1 MYYLTFTIPYQTIP
15 GQSFF
20 VHLFRSL
27 TRVNPLSV
35 ALRNLVVE
43 KPLDNGWRTDLD
55 DFYSFNPQRYKI
67 RGQVLTKRGHLMSRS
82 RFVLNY
88 SPGSICIFMLKLFIN
103 WKILYAFNHL
113 HCTFWKTVPAYRRNT
128 MILDIG
134 TDALEAEFSGLN
146 LWAGDIMILK
156 FKKDVPSVILG
167 WWYAPLILRIWL
179 FILVSF

>member
-1 MYYLTFTIPYQTIP
+1 MTFTMYYLTFIIPYQTIP

-55 DFYSFNPQRYKI
+55 DFYSFNPQRYNI
-67 RGQVLTKRGHLMSRS
+67 MVQVLTKRGHLMSRS

-88 SPGSICIFMLKLFIN
+88 SPGSICIFMLKLF
-103 WKILYAFNHL
+103 YQ
-113 HCTFWKTVPAYRRNT
+113 
-128 MILDIG
+128 
-134 TDALEAEFSGLN
+134 
-146 LWAGDIMILK
+146 LK
-156 FKKDVPSVILG
+156 KYYTRSIIFIARFGNSASVQTEHDDFRY
-167 WWYAPLILRIWL
+167 WY
-179 FILVSF
+179 

>member
-55 DFYSFNPQRYKI
+55 DFYSFNPQRYNI
-67 RGQVLTKRGHLMSRS
+67 MVQVLTKRGHLMSRS

-88 SPGSICIFMLKLFIN
+88 SPGNICIFMLKLFN
-103 WKILYAFNHL
+103 N
-113 HCTFWKTVPAYRRNT
+113 
-128 MILDIG
+128 
-134 TDALEAEFSGLN
+134 
-146 LWAGDIMILK
+146 
-156 FKKDVPSVILG
+156 
-167 WWYAPLILRIWL
+167 
-179 FILVSF
+179 

>member
-1 MYYLTFTIPYQTIP
+1 MYYLTFTIPYQTVP

-67 RGQVLTKRGHLMSRS
+67 RVQVLTKRGHLMSRS

-103 WKILYAFNHL
+103 WKNTIRVQSSSL
-113 HCTFWKTVPAYRRNT
+113 HVLETVPAYRQNT

-167 WWYAPLILRIWL
+167 WWYAPLILRILL

>member
-1 MYYLTFTIPYQTIP
+1 MIFEEWMTFTMYYLTFIIPYQTIP

-67 RGQVLTKRGHLMSRS
+67 MVQVLTKRGHLMSRS

-103 WKILYAFNHL
+103 WKNTIRVQSSSL
-113 HCTFWKTVPAYRRNT
+113 HV
-128 MILDIG
+128 
-134 TDALEAEFSGLN
+134 LENSA
-146 LWAGDIMILK
+146 
-156 FKKDVPSVILG
+156 SVQTEHDDFRY
-167 WWYAPLILRIWL
+167 WYWRIRSR
-179 FILVSF
+179 I